1 MLQRY
6 IVMARSSRLAPP
18 AAGLLRRWT
27 CAPSARRA
35 PAADVLL
42 DVHGAEA
49 GGLRQPELTI
59 VSGHEPRT
67 QGGVGGGDVQQIE
80 AACQVRGRVPLARAR
95 LNRRRSS
102 SFAAAV
108 DDGVDPAGGDD
119 PGAEHRARTS
129 VEIRPGGAS
138 SAGPDGGQSGH
149 RSPASSDLER
159 SPRSTR
165 AMTRFRFCWSSR
177 TDTLESRMS
186 DILSCMPGPGKR
198 GATPRAT
205 DSRLLS
211 SPLTPSRTSPA

>member
-6 IVMARSSRLAPP
+6 IVLARSSRLAPP

-119 PGAEHRARTS
+119 PGAEHRARAS

-159 SPRSTR
+159 FSPFDTR
-165 AMTRFRFCWSSR
+165 HDALQIL
-177 TDTLESRMS
+177 LELADRH
-186 DILSCMPGPGKR
+186 
-198 GATPRAT
+198 PRISHVRHFVMHAWA
-205 DSRLLS
+205 R
-211 SPLTPSRTSPA
+211 